1 MAIYHLSMKPVC
13 RTQGRSAVAAAAYRA
28 GEALTNERDGVT
40 HAYTSRRGI
49 DHTEIVLPRGMAGE
63 PTSTR
68 RRSAPTRS
76 LSMESVSSSP
86 STSVPAASASASVS
100 PATTSVPVES
110 VSASLSTDWAQDRA
124 ALWSAA
130 EFAEKRSD
138 ARTAR
143 EFVLALPHELDD
155 AQRLKLT
162 RGFAQGLADRYGAA
176 VDVAIHQPH
185 EGKDLRNRHA
195 HLLMT
200 TRQVLPGGL
209 GEKTQLEWDNKR
221 LLSEDR
227 PTSQMQLRTI
237 RQEWEEQVNH
247 ALARANLDV
256 RVDHRSHLDRGLEI
270 EPTQHVG
277 VHATGVTRR
286 GGAVER
292 KRIDAE
298 AARRNAARI
307 RERPEEV
314 LSILTDEKS
323 VFDRHD
329 VARALHRY
337 IDQPDRF
344 QMAFARVMAS
354 PALLELQPEQRDAW
368 SATGRVVQLA
378 RYTTQAQFQIERD
391 MAERADRMAA
401 AQAGILGSAAQRA
414 LTEASLADHRTLSE
428 EQREAVRHV
437 TGPERIAAVVGLAG
451 AGKSTMLAAAQAA
464 WNGDG
469 SMRRVYGAALAGKAA
484 EGLEQSSGI
493 PSRTLASWELSW
505 KRGHDVLKRGDV
517 FVIDEAGMVS
527 SAQLARFVAAVDQ
540 AGAKLVLVGD
550 PEQLQPINAGAAFRA
565 IADRIGFAE
574 LEAVRRQGEAW
585 QRQAS
590 VDFGR
595 NRTAEGLAAYDAHGA
610 VRFAED
616 RDQARAAIVRDV
628 MADRAAHPES
638 SRIVLAHRRAD
649 VRALNDDIRAA
660 GQAEGALTDEIAFL
674 THDGERRFAAGDRL
688 VFLENDRTL
697 GVKNG
702 MLGTVERAEEG
713 GLRVRLDTEGRLP
726 GRVVTIDVQH
736 YRSVDHGYATTIHKS
751 QGATVDRAF
760 VLASESMDRHLAYVG
775 MTRHR
780 SAVTLYAGRD
790 EFRDMAALT
799 ERLSRSN
806 AKETTLDYAE
816 RRGLVPR
823 SEIVVSEVVR
833 QRPAQTQS
841 TEGRPAQGHP
851 AEGRPADTR
860 EPDAASTTAARAGEG
875 HPAQG
880 RPVQGNPAQPLSA
893 QGRRADGRDRPAA
906 EGGIDPSGLRADRAA
921 DSLRAKVERAQR
933 PAESAHAPPA
943 PPTPEEARREALRR
957 DLRKLD
963 GLSLSR
969 ATEADRTRDRDAVE
983 PRDMTVADAAR
994 LVSPAYAA
1002 AADRLEE
1009 IRKGIAYSESA
1020 IETYGKQRDYAM
1032 DQGDARWKAMGTMRQ
1047 YGHRTGV
1054 RVDDAMSRHERDEQ
1068 SAAERLALE
1077 EKRREER
1084 VKALP
1089 AAEHEEAEALETVR
1103 PKAEAKLAQLQE
1115 RAALAR
1121 EVQLEKMQA
1130 QRETA
1135 QEQAR
1140 ARALSRDKDLDRGME
1155 R

>member
-40 HAYTSRRGI
+40 HAYTGRRGI

-63 PTSTR
+63 SA
-68 RRSAPTRS
+68 SAPTG
-76 LSMESVSSSP
+76 
-86 STSVPAASASASVS
+86 SVPMGSVLPS
-100 PATTSVPVES
+100 PLPEWVR
-110 VSASLSTDWAQDRA
+110 DRA
-124 ALWSAA
+124 ALWNAA

-155 AQRLKLT
+155 AQRLDLT

-200 TRQVLPGGL
+200 TRQVTPGGL

-227 PTSQMQLRTI
+227 PTSQMQLRAI
-237 RQEWEEQVNH
+237 RQDWEEQVNH

-256 RVDHRSHLDRGLEI
+256 RVDHRSHLERGLEI

-354 PALLELQPEQRDAW
+354 PALLELQPEQRDAGG
-368 SATGRVVQLA
+368 AKGRVVQLA

-401 AQAGILGSAAQRA
+401 PQAGMLGRGAQRA
-414 LTEASLADHRTLSE
+414 LTEASLATHRTLSD

-451 AGKSTMLAAAQAA
+451 AGKSTMLAAAQKA

-469 SMRRVYGAALAGKAA
+469 TMRRVKGAALAGKAA

-505 KRGHDVLKRGDV
+505 KRGHDVLQRGDV

-628 MADRAAHPES
+628 MADRAAHPDS
-638 SRIVLAHRRAD
+638 SRIVLAHRRTD
-649 VRALNDDIRAA
+649 VRALNDDIREAR
-660 GQAEGALTDEIAFL
+660 QAEAALTDEVAFL
-674 THDGERRFAAGDRL
+674 TTDGERRFAAGDRL

-713 GLRVRLDTEGRLP
+713 ALRVRLDAEGRLP
-726 GRVVTIDVQH
+726 GRVVTIDAQH
-736 YRSVDHGYATTIHKS
+736 YRAVDHGYATTIHKS

-780 SAVTLYAGRD
+780 AAVTLYTGRD
-790 EFRDMAALT
+790 EFRDLAALT

-823 SEIVVSEVVR
+823 SEIVVSEVV
-833 QRPAQTQS
+833 QERPAETRS
-841 TEGRPAQGHP
+841 TDGRLAQGHP
-851 AEGRPADTR
+851 AERRSADTR
-860 EPDAASTTAARAGEG
+860 DLDAASTTAARAGEG

-880 RPVQGNPAQPLSA
+880 RPVQGHPTQDQSA
-893 QGRRADGRDRPAA
+893 QGRLAEERDHPAA
-906 EGGIDPSGLRADRAA
+906 EGGPDPSGMRADRAA
-921 DSLRAKVERAQR
+921 DSLRAKVELARARAQEA
-933 PAESAHAPPA
+933 AESAHAPTQPA
-943 PPTPEEARREALRR
+943 ALETPEEARREALRR

-969 ATEADRTRDRDAVE
+969 AMEADRTRDRDAVA

-1020 IETYGKQRDYAM
+1020 IETYGRQRDYAT
-1032 DQGDARWKAMGTMRQ
+1032 DQGDARWKAMGTLAQ

-1068 SAAERLALE
+1068 SAAHRLALE
-1077 EKRREER
+1077 EQKRDER

-1089 AAEHEEAEALETVR
+1089 AAEREEAEALETVR
-1103 PKAEAKLAQLQE
+1103 PQAEAKLAQLQE

-1121 EVQLEKMQA
+1121 EVQQEKMQA
-1130 QRETA
+1130 QREKA

-1140 ARALSRDKDLDRGME
+1140 GRTLSRGKDLDRGME

>member
-1 MAIYHLSMKPVC
+1 MAIYHLSMKPIC

-28 GEALTNERDGVT
+28 GEALTNNRDGVT
-40 HAYTSRRGI
+40 HAYTGRRGI

-63 PTSTR
+63 P
-68 RRSAPTRS
+68 
-76 LSMESVSSSP
+76 V
-86 STSVPAASASASVS
+86 SVP
-100 PATTSVPVES
+100 T
-110 VSASLSTDWAQDRA
+110 ASLSTDWARDRA
-124 ALWSAA
+124 VLWNAA

-155 AQRLKLT
+155 AQRLELT

-200 TRQVLPGGL
+200 TRQVTPGGL

-227 PTSQMQLRTI
+227 PTSQMQLRAI
-237 RQEWEEQVNH
+237 RQAWEEQVNQ

-307 RERPEEV
+307 QERPEEV

-354 PALLELQPEQRDAW
+354 PALLELQPEQRDAGG
-368 SATGRVVQLA
+368 ATGRVVQLA

-391 MAERADRMAA
+391 MAERADRMAVL
-401 AQAGILGSAAQRA
+401 QAGMLGSAAQRA
-414 LTEASLADHRTLSE
+414 LTEASLATHRTLSD

-451 AGKSTMLAAAQAA
+451 AGKSTMLAAAQTA

-505 KRGHDVLKRGDV
+505 KRGHNVLKRGDV

-574 LEAVRRQGEAW
+574 LEAVRRQGEGW
-585 QRQAS
+585 QRKAS

-595 NRTAEGLAAYDAHGA
+595 NRTADGLAAYDAHGA

-628 MADRAAHPES
+628 MADRAAHPDS
-638 SRIVLAHRRAD
+638 SRIVLAHRRTD
-649 VRALNDDIRAA
+649 VRALNDDIRDAR
-660 GQAEGALTDEIAFL
+660 QSEGGLTDDVAFL
-674 THDGERRFAAGDRL
+674 TNDGERRFASGDRL

-726 GRVVTIDVQH
+726 GRVVQVDAQH
-736 YRSVDHGYATTIHKS
+736 YRAVDHGYATTIHKS

-790 EFRDMAALT
+790 EFRDIAALT

-823 SEIVVSEVVR
+823 SEIVVSGVVR
-833 QRPAQTQS
+833 EQPA
-841 TEGRPAQGHP
+841 EERDHHP
-851 AEGRPADTR
+851 A
-860 EPDAASTTAARAGEG
+860 S
-875 HPAQG
+875 
-880 RPVQGNPAQPLSA
+880 
-893 QGRRADGRDRPAA
+893 
-906 EGGIDPSGLRADRAA
+906 EGGIDLSVQRGDRPA
-921 DSLRAKVERAQR
+921 DSLREKVELARARAQEA
-933 PAESAHAPPA
+933 AESAHLPAAPNA
-943 PPTPEEARREALRR
+943 RETPEEARREALRR
-957 DLRKLD
+957 DLRRLD

-969 ATEADRTRDRDAVE
+969 ATEADRTRDRDAVA

-1020 IETYGKQRDYAM
+1020 IETYGRQRDYAT

-1054 RVDDAMSRHERDEQ
+1054 RVDDAMSRHERDEA
-1068 SAAERLALE
+1068 SASERLALE
-1077 EKRREER
+1077 EKTREER

-1089 AAEHEEAEALETVR
+1089 AAAREEAEALETVR
-1103 PKAEAKLAQLQE
+1103 PQAEAKLAQLQE

-1121 EVQLEKMQA
+1121 EVQQEKMQA
-1130 QRETA
+1130 QRVKA
-1135 QEQAR
+1135 HEQAR
-1140 ARALSRDKDLDRGME
+1140 ERTPSRDKDLDRGME

>member
-1 MAIYHLSMKPVC
+1 LSEQGRTYELLHNSVLGYAAAVAIYHLSMKPLC

-28 GEALTNERDGVT
+28 GELLTNDRDGVT
-40 HAYTSRRGI
+40 HDYTGRRSI
-49 DHTEIVLPRGMAGE
+49 DHAEIVLPRGVAGE
-63 PTSTR
+63 P
-68 RRSAPTRS
+68 
-76 LSMESVSSSP
+76 
-86 STSVPAASASASVS
+86 
-100 PATTSVPVES
+100 
-110 VSASLSTDWAQDRA
+110 ASLSTRSPSTTSTLPVGSTSVGVESPSTAWARDRA
-124 ALWSAA
+124 ALWNAA
-130 EFAEKRSD
+130 ELAEKRSD

-155 AQRLKLT
+155 AERLELT
-162 RGFAQGLADRYGAA
+162 RGFAKGLADRYGAA

-200 TRQVLPGGL
+200 TRQVTPEGL

-237 RQEWEEQVNH
+237 RQDWEDQVNH

-344 QMAFARVMAS
+344 QAAFARVMAS
-354 PALLELQPEQRDAW
+354 PALLELQPEQRDAGG
-368 SATGRVVQLA
+368 AKGRVVQLA

-391 MAERADRMAA
+391 MAERAERMAA
-401 AQAGILGSAAQRA
+401 PHAGMLGSAAQRL
-414 LTEASLADHRTLSE
+414 LTEACLATHRTLSD

-451 AGKSTMLAAAQAA
+451 AGKSTMLAAAQTA

-469 SMRRVYGAALAGKAA
+469 TLRRVYGAALAGKAA

-505 KRGHDVLKRGDV
+505 KRGHDVLQRGDV

-565 IADRIGFAE
+565 IADRVGFIE
-574 LEAVRRQGEAW
+574 LEGVRRQGEDW

-638 SRIVLAHRRAD
+638 SRIVLAHRRTD
-649 VRALNDDIRAA
+649 VRALNDDIRTAR
-660 GQAEGALTDEIAFL
+660 QAEGALTDEVAFL
-674 THDGERRFAAGDRL
+674 TTDGERRFAAGDRL

-702 MLGTVERAEEG
+702 MLGTVERADEG
-713 GLRVRLDTEGRLP
+713 ALRVRLDPTEGNGPSRL
-726 GRVVTIDVQH
+726 VEVDAES
-736 YRSVDHGYATTIHKS
+736 YRAVDHGYATTIHKS

-760 VLASESMDRHLAYVG
+760 VLASDSMDRHLAYVG

-780 SAVTLYAGRD
+780 TAVTLYAAKD
-790 EFRDMAALT
+790 EFRDLAALSD
-799 ERLSRSN
+799 RLSRSN
-806 AKETTLDYAE
+806 AKETTLDYERAGYAE
-816 RRGLVPR
+816 RRGLHGLVPE
-823 SEIVVSEVVR
+823 SEIVVRGVERASLTAAGREREGPAETPPAEARPSEAKR
-833 QRPAQTQS
+833 QPDSLQAKVQAARERAWPTQARPAQAKAGN
-841 TEGRPAQGHP
+841 EPDPG
-851 AEGRPADTR
+851 AETPQDKLRR
-860 EPDAASTTAARAGEG
+860 ELRGLDSLSLGWAVDAAS
-875 HPAQG
+875 
-880 RPVQGNPAQPLSA
+880 V
-893 QGRRADGRDRPAA
+893 
-906 EGGIDPSGLRADRAA
+906 
-921 DSLRAKVERAQR
+921 
-933 PAESAHAPPA
+933 
-943 PPTPEEARREALRR
+943 
-957 DLRKLD
+957 
-963 GLSLSR
+963 
-969 ATEADRTRDRDAVE
+969 RDRDAHYL
-983 PRDMTVADAAR
+983 RAMTVADAAR
-994 LVSPAYAA
+994 RVSPAYAA
-1002 AADRLEE
+1002 AADRLDEL
-1009 IRKGIAYSESA
+1009 RKDIAYSERA
-1020 IETYGKQRDYAM
+1020 IETYGKQRDYAI
-1032 DQGDARWKAMGTMRQ
+1032 DQGDKRWRAMGTMRQ

-1054 RVDDAMSRHERDEQ
+1054 RLDYAMSIHERDEK
-1068 SAAERLALE
+1068 AAADHLAAE
-1077 EKRREER
+1077 EKRRDER
-1084 VKALP
+1084 MKMLP
-1089 AAEHEEAEALETVR
+1089 TLERAAADALEKVR
-1103 PKAEAKLAQLQE
+1103 PQAEAKLAQLQE
-1115 RAALAR
+1115 RGALAH
-1121 EVQLEKMQA
+1121 EVQQEKMQE
-1130 QRETA
+1130 QRERN
-1135 QEQAR
+1135 QAR
-1140 ARALSRDKDLDRGME
+1140 VRDRGRDRGHEGLE

>member
-28 GEALTNERDGVT
+28 GEALTNDRDGVT
-40 HAYTSRRGI
+40 HAYTGRRGI
-49 DHTEIVLPRGMAGE
+49 DYTEIVLPRGMAGQ
-63 PTSTR
+63 PG
-68 RRSAPTRS
+68 SAPTA
-76 LSMESVSSSP
+76 SP
-86 STSVPAASASASVS
+86 
-100 PATTSVPVES
+100 
-110 VSASLSTDWAQDRA
+110 STDWARDRA
-124 ALWSAA
+124 ALWNAA

-155 AQRLKLT
+155 AQRLELT

-200 TRQVLPGGL
+200 TRQVTPEGL
-209 GEKTQLEWDNKR
+209 GKKTQLEWDNKR
-221 LLSEDR
+221 LLSKDR

-237 RQEWEEQVNH
+237 RQAWEEQVNH

-256 RVDHRSHLDRGLEI
+256 RVDHRSHLERGLEI

-344 QMAFARVMAS
+344 QAAFARVMAS
-354 PALLELQPEQRDAW
+354 PALLELQPEQRDAGG
-368 SATGRVVQLA
+368 ATGHVVQLA

-401 AQAGILGSAAQRA
+401 PQAGMLGRGTQRV
-414 LTEASLADHRTLSE
+414 LTEASLATHRTLSE
-428 EQREAVRHV
+428 EQQEAVRHV

-451 AGKSTMLAAAQAA
+451 AGKSTMLAAAQTA

-469 SMRRVYGAALAGKAA
+469 TMRRVYGAALAGKAA

-574 LEAVRRQGEAW
+574 LEGVRRQEEGW
-585 QRQAS
+585 QREAS
-590 VDFGR
+590 VAFGR

-628 MADRAAHPES
+628 IADRAAHPDS

-649 VRALNDDIRAA
+649 VRALNDDIREAR
-660 GQAEGALTDEIAFL
+660 QAQGALTDEVAFL
-674 THDGERRFAAGDRL
+674 TNDGERRFAAGDRL

-726 GRVVTIDVQH
+726 GRVVTIDAQH
-736 YRSVDHGYATTIHKS
+736 YRAVDHGYATTIHKS

-760 VLASESMDRHLAYVG
+760 VLASETMDRHLAYVG

-780 SAVTLYAGRD
+780 AEVTLYAGRD
-790 EFRDMAALT
+790 EFCDLAALT
-799 ERLSRSN
+799 GRLSRSN

-823 SEIVVSEVVR
+823 SEIVVSKVVR
-833 QRPAQTQS
+833 ERPADAQS
-841 TEGRPAQGHP
+841 TEGHP
-851 AEGRPADTR
+851 ADGRPADTR
-860 EPDAASTTAARAGEG
+860 EPDAAFTTGARAGER
-875 HPAQG
+875 HPAQRHRAEG
-880 RPVQGNPAQPLSA
+880 RDSP
-893 QGRRADGRDRPAA
+893 ADGKA
-906 EGGIDPSGLRADRAA
+906 DPSVPRAEHAA
-921 DSLRAKVERAQR
+921 DSLRAKVELARARAQR
-933 PAESAHAPPA
+933 PPETTHVPPA
-943 PPTPEEARREALRR
+943 PNVREKPEEARRQALRR
-957 DLRKLD
+957 ELRRLD

-969 ATEADRTRDRDAVE
+969 ATEADRTRDRDAVAS
-983 PRDMTVADAAR
+983 RDMTVADAAR

-1020 IETYGKQRDYAM
+1020 IETYGRQRDYAT

-1054 RVDDAMSRHERDEQ
+1054 RVDDVMSRHERDEQ
-1068 SAAERLALE
+1068 SAAHRLALE
-1077 EKRREER
+1077 EKKREER

-1089 AAEHEEAEALETVR
+1089 PAEREEAEALETVR
-1103 PKAEAKLAQLQE
+1103 PQAEAKLAQLQE

-1121 EVQLEKMQA
+1121 EVQQEKMQA
-1130 QRETA
+1130 QREKA

-1140 ARALSRDKDLDRGME
+1140 DRTLSRSKDLDRGME

>member
-1 MAIYHLSMKPVC
+1 V
-13 RTQGRSAVAAAAYRA
+13 
-28 GEALTNERDGVT
+28 
-40 HAYTSRRGI
+40 
-49 DHTEIVLPRGMAGE
+49 
-63 PTSTR
+63 
-68 RRSAPTRS
+68 
-76 LSMESVSSSP
+76 P
-86 STSVPAASASASVS
+86 STA
-100 PATTSVPVES
+100 
-110 VSASLSTDWAQDRA
+110 WARDRA
-124 ALWSAA
+124 ALWNAA

-155 AQRLKLT
+155 AQRLELT

-200 TRQVLPGGL
+200 TRQVTPGGL

-227 PTSQMQLRTI
+227 PTSQMQLRAI
-237 RQEWEEQVNH
+237 RQAWEEQVNH

-354 PALLELQPEQRDAW
+354 PTLLELQPEQRDAGGT
-368 SATGRVVQLA
+368 TGRVVQLA

-401 AQAGILGSAAQRA
+401 PQAGMLGSAAQHL
-414 LTEASLADHRTLSE
+414 LTEASLATHRTLSE

-451 AGKSTMLAAAQAA
+451 AGKSTMLAAAQKA

-574 LEAVRRQGEAW
+574 LEAVRRQGEDW

-610 VRFAED
+610 VCFAED

-628 MADRAAHPES
+628 MADRVAHPEN

-649 VRALNDDIRAA
+649 VRALNDDIREARKA
-660 GQAEGALTDEIAFL
+660 DGALTDEVAFL

-702 MLGTVERAEEG
+702 MLGTVEHAEEG
-713 GLRVRLDTEGRLP
+713 ALRVRLDTEGRLP
-726 GRVVTIDVQH
+726 GRVVTIDAQQ

-790 EFRDMAALT
+790 EFRDIGALT

-823 SEIVVSEVVR
+823 SEIVVSGIVR
-833 QRPAQTQS
+833 ERPAETRS
-841 TEGRPAQGHP
+841 EETRFTEGRQ
-851 AEGRPADTR
+851 
-860 EPDAASTTAARAGEG
+860 PDAASTTAARAGEG

-880 RPVQGNPAQPLSA
+880 RPVQGHPTHGRSA
-893 QGRRADGRDRPAA
+893 QERPTDVWDHPAADGKA
-906 EGGIDPSGLRADRAA
+906 DPSGLRADRPA
-921 DSLRAKVERAQR
+921 DSLRAKVELARARAQEA
-933 PAESAHAPPA
+933 AESAHARSA
-943 PPTPEEARREALRR
+943 PNALETPEEARREALRR

-969 ATEADRTRDRDAVE
+969 AMEADRTRDRDAVA

-1009 IRKGIAYSESA
+1009 IRKGIAYSEGA
-1020 IETYGKQRDYAM
+1020 IETYEKQRDYAM

-1068 SAAERLALE
+1068 SASERLAAE
-1077 EKRREER
+1077 EKTREER

-1089 AAEHEEAEALETVR
+1089 AAAREEAEALETVR
-1103 PKAEAKLAQLQE
+1103 PQAEAKLAQLQE
-1115 RAALAR
+1115 RAARAR
-1121 EVQLEKMQA
+1121 EVQQEKMQA
-1130 QRETA
+1130 QREKA
-1135 QEQAR
+1135 QAQAR
-1140 ARALSRDKDLDRGME
+1140 ERTLSRGKDLDRGME

>member
-28 GEALTNERDGVT
+28 GEQLTNERDGVT
-40 HAYTSRRGI
+40 HVYTGRRGI

-63 PTSTR
+63 SA
-68 RRSAPTRS
+68 SAPTA
-76 LSMESVSSSP
+76 SP
-86 STSVPAASASASVS
+86 SMN
-100 PATTSVPVES
+100 
-110 VSASLSTDWAQDRA
+110 WGRHRA
-124 ALWSAA
+124 ALWNAA

-155 AQRLKLT
+155 AQRLELT

-200 TRQVLPGGL
+200 TRQVTPEGL
-209 GEKTQLEWDNKR
+209 GEKTELEWDNKR

-227 PTSQMQLRTI
+227 PTSQMQLRAI

-247 ALARANLDV
+247 ALARAGLDL

-337 IDQPDRF
+337 IDQPQAF

-354 PALLELQPEQRDAW
+354 PALLELQPEQKGA
-368 SATGRVVQLA
+368 GGHIVQPA
-378 RYTTQAQFQIERD
+378 RYTTQAQFALEHE
-391 MAERADRMAA
+391 MAERADRMAVPP
-401 AQAGILGSAAQRA
+401 LGGFYGWGHSLGTAIA
-414 LTEASLADHRTLSE
+414 LDRHKHLSE

-451 AGKSTMLAAAQAA
+451 AGKSTMLAAAREA
-464 WNGDG
+464 WERGDG
-469 SMRRVYGAALAGKAA
+469 SGRVFGAALAGKAA
-484 EGLEQSSGI
+484 EGLQQSSGI

-505 KRGHDVLKRGDV
+505 QRGFDTLQKGDV

-527 SAQLARFVAAVDQ
+527 SAQLARFVEAVDR

-550 PEQLQPINAGAAFRA
+550 PEQLQPISAGAAFRA
-565 IADRIGFAE
+565 IAERVGFVE
-574 LEAVRRQGEAW
+574 LGGIRRQREDW

-595 NRTAEGLAAYDAHGA
+595 NRVADGLAAYADHGA
-610 VRFAED
+610 VKFEAD
-616 RDQARAAIVRDV
+616 GHQARTAIVRDV
-628 MADRAAHPES
+628 MADMAAHPES
-638 SRIVLAHRRAD
+638 SRIVLAHRRTD
-649 VRALNDDIRAA
+649 VRVLNDDIRDAR
-660 GQAEGALTDEIAFL
+660 QAEGALVEEVPFATN
-674 THDGERRFAAGDRL
+674 DGERRFASGDRL

-726 GRVVTIDVQH
+726 GRVVTIDAQQ
-736 YRSVDHGYATTIHKS
+736 YRAVDHGYATTIHKS

-760 VLASESMDRHLAYVG
+760 VLASGSMDRHLAYVG

-780 SAVTLYAGRD
+780 TEVTLYAGRD

-823 SEIVVSEVVR
+823 SQIVVSEVVR
-833 QRPAQTQS
+833 ERPAQTQS
-841 TEGRPAQGHP
+841 PEGRPDQ
-851 AEGRPADTR
+851 GRPTDTR
-860 EPDAASTTAARAGEG
+860 DLDAASTAAARAGEG
-875 HPAQG
+875 APAQG
-880 RPVQGNPAQPLSA
+880 RPVQGHPAQDQSA
-893 QGRRADGRDRPAA
+893 QGRLAEERDRPAS
-906 EGGIDPSGLRADRAA
+906 EGGIDPPAPRADRLT
-921 DSLRAKVERAQR
+921 DSLREKVERARARAQEG
-933 PAESAHAPPA
+933 AESAQAPHAPNVRE
-943 PPTPEEARREALRR
+943 TPEEARREALRR

-969 ATEADRTRDRDAVE
+969 ATEADRTRDRDAVA

-1009 IRKGIAYSESA
+1009 IRKGIANSESA
-1020 IETYGKQRDYAM
+1020 IETYGRQRDYAM
-1032 DQGDARWKAMGTMRQ
+1032 DQGDARWKAMGMRQ

-1054 RVDDAMSRHERDEQ
+1054 RVDDAMSRHERDEA
-1068 SAAERLALE
+1068 SAAERLAAE
-1077 EKRREER
+1077 EKRRDER

-1089 AAEHEEAEALETVR
+1089 PAEREEAEALETVR
-1103 PKAEAKLAQLQE
+1103 PQAEAKLAQLQE

-1130 QRETA
+1130 QREKA

-1140 ARALSRDKDLDRGME
+1140 ARTLSRDKDLERGME

>member
-1 MAIYHLSMKPVC
+1 VAIYHLSMKPLC

-28 GEALTNERDGVT
+28 GKTLTNERDGVT
-40 HAYTSRRGI
+40 HAYTGRRGI
-49 DHTEIVLPRGMAGE
+49 DHTEIVLPRGMAVE
-63 PTSTR
+63 QVSTPT
-68 RRSAPTRS
+68 A
-76 LSMESVSSSP
+76 SP
-86 STSVPAASASASVS
+86 
-100 PATTSVPVES
+100 
-110 VSASLSTDWAQDRA
+110 STDWARDRA
-124 ALWSAA
+124 ALWNAA

-155 AQRLKLT
+155 AQRLELT

-200 TRQVLPGGL
+200 TRQVAPGGL

-227 PTSQMQLRTI
+227 PTSQMQLRAI
-237 RQEWEEQVNH
+237 RQDWEEQVNH
-247 ALARANLDV
+247 ALGRAGLDL

-344 QMAFARVMAS
+344 QAAFARVMAS
-354 PALLELQPEQRDAW
+354 PALLELQPEQRDAGG
-368 SATGRVVQLA
+368 ATGRVVQLA
-378 RYTTQAQFQIERD
+378 RYTTQTQFQIERD
-391 MAERADRMAA
+391 MAERADRMSAP
-401 AQAGILGSAAQRA
+401 QAGILGSAAQRL
-414 LTEASLADHRTLSE
+414 LTEASLATHRTLSE
-428 EQREAVRHV
+428 EQREAVRHIC
-437 TGPERIAAVVGLAG
+437 GPEGIAAVVGLAG
-451 AGKSTMLAAAQAA
+451 AGKSTMLAAAERA

-469 SMRRVYGAALAGKAA
+469 TTRRVHGAALAGKAA

-505 KRGHDVLKRGDV
+505 KRGFDPLQKGDV

-527 SAQLARFVAAVDQ
+527 SAQLARFVEAADR

-565 IADRIGFAE
+565 IADRIGFIE
-574 LEAVRRQGEAW
+574 LEGIRRQTEDW
-585 QRQAS
+585 QRKAS

-595 NRTAEGLAAYDAHGA
+595 SRVADGLTAYADHGA
-610 VRFAED
+610 VRFEAD

-628 MADRAAHPES
+628 MADRVAHPES
-638 SRIVLAHRRAD
+638 SRIVLAHRRTD

-660 GQAEGALTDEIAFL
+660 RQERGELTDEVAFL
-674 THDGERRFAAGDRL
+674 TTDGDRRFAAGDRL

-713 GLRVRLDTEGRLP
+713 GLRVRLDAEGRLA
-726 GRVVTIDVQH
+726 GRVVTIDAQH
-736 YRSVDHGYATTIHKS
+736 YRAVDHGYATTIHKS

-760 VLASESMDRHLAYVG
+760 VLASDSMDRHLAYVG

-780 SAVTLYAGRD
+780 TAVTLYAGQDESRD
-790 EFRDMAALT
+790 LAALSN
-799 ERLSRSN
+799 RLGRSN
-806 AKETTLDYAE
+806 AKETTLDYERAGYAE
-816 RRGLVPR
+816 RRGLRSLVPD
-823 SEIVVSEVVR
+823 SEIVVRDVDRASPSAGGREREGAVGAQSGEVSKSDR
-833 QRPAQTQS
+833 QAVNARPA
-841 TEGRPAQGHP
+841 E
-851 AEGRPADTR
+851 
-860 EPDAASTTAARAGEG
+860 AGPRQED
-875 HPAQG
+875 
-880 RPVQGNPAQPLSA
+880 V
-893 QGRRADGRDRPAA
+893 
-906 EGGIDPSGLRADRAA
+906 
-921 DSLRAKVERAQR
+921 LRAKVRAARERMQAAEVR
-933 PAESAHAPPA
+933 PAQVRSAGMQMGQAPA
-943 PPTPEEARREALRR
+943 PDLETPQERLRQE
-957 DLRKLD
+957 LRKLD
-963 GLSLSR
+963 SWGLNQ
-969 ATEADRTRDRDAVE
+969 AMEAVRVRDRDAHY
-983 PRDMTVADAAR
+983 PRPIIVADTAR

-1002 AADRLEE
+1002 AADRLAEL
-1009 IRKGIAYSESA
+1009 RQDIAYSEKA
-1020 IETYGKQRDYAM
+1020 IKTYGQQRDYAI
-1032 DQGDARWKAMGTMRQ
+1032 DQGDERWRKMGTLAQ

-1054 RVDDAMSRHERDEQ
+1054 RPDHAMSTHEQAEK
-1068 SAAERLALE
+1068 SAAERLTMEEQKRAERLTALPE
-1077 EKRREER
+1077 RQREEN
-1084 VKALP
+1084 
-1089 AAEHEEAEALETVR
+1089 EALEVVR
-1103 PKAEAKLAQLQE
+1103 PQAEAKLAQLQK
-1115 RAALAR
+1115 RAALAH
-1121 EVQLEKMQA
+1121 EVQQEKMQT
-1130 QRETA
+1130 QREGA
-1135 QEQAR
+1135 LEQNR
-1140 ARALSRDKDLDRGME
+1140 ERTLSRDKDIDQGLE